1 MSYLIFGL
9 ALTGVKVRKDWCL
22 VSAVCHLH
30 PNIEKKKEK
39 RLPYFKTLTIK
50 ISYINEQEDCYTEF
64 ALKISTLIC
73 LLH

>member
-9 ALTGVKVRKDWCL
+9 ALTGVNVRKDWCL
-22 VSAVCHLH
+22 VGAVCHLH
-30 PNIEKKKEK
+30 PNIEKKKK

-50 ISYINEQEDCYTEF
+50 ISYINEQEDWYTEF
-64 ALKISTLIC
+64 ALTISTLIC